1 MEKIIRTKHDQHL
14 FKFESINNPIPQ
26 ENELVIDVKAFS
38 LNPGDVSNALSETA
52 GFTPGWDFS
61 GVVIDSGSLNHQS
74 LIGKKIVGIKPDF
87 GTWRNRLVI
96 SHHKVAVIPDT
107 LDFIEATTLP
117 IPGLTALYAVQKGGA
132 LLNKNVLITASNG
145 AVGQFAHQLVRL
157 AGGNQYGMIRNL
169 SSEKSVKSL
178 GALEV
183 YQEEDLKNDFLN
195 DRFDLI
201 IDSVGGDYLNFLLPA
216 LKNEGTLISVGNSRS
231 NSVTIDYTK
240 LLEKNNI
247 SFKRFFLGE
256 EIKKKDIPSDLSYLS
271 YLLNQGL
278 LRTNVAVVDSWK
290 NINHVIHKFELGHQS
305 GKVVLTTN

>member
-1 MEKIIRTKHDQHL
+1 M
-14 FKFESINNPIPQ
+14 
-26 ENELVIDVKAFS
+26 
-38 LNPGDVSNALSETA
+38 
-52 GFTPGWDFS
+52 
-61 GVVIDSGSLNHQS
+61 
-74 LIGKKIVGIKPDF
+74 
-87 GTWRNRLVI
+87 
-96 SHHKVAVIPDT
+96 
-107 LDFIEATTLP
+107 
-117 IPGLTALYAVQKGGA
+117 
-132 LLNKNVLITASNG
+132 
-145 AVGQFAHQLVRL
+145 
-157 AGGNQYGMIRNL
+157 
-169 SSEKSVKSL
+169 
-178 GALEV
+178 
-183 YQEEDLKNDFLN
+183 
-195 DRFDLI
+195 
-201 IDSVGGDYLNFLLPA
+201 PA